1 MKTKKLLKLMIDRE
15 HTIQMLADKTEVT
28 AAQVRRIVS
37 GESNGS
43 VKWWKK
49 AAEVLGCEL
58 SDIVE

>member
-28 AAQVRRIVS
+28 SAQVRRIVS